1 MEKDNLIVKFLRLKT
16 GEDVVSELVE
26 MGENDKTYYQ
36 LINPVK
42 VVYMPTEKP
51 GYVQVAIM
59 PWVFTRV
66 CDIQEF
72 TISANDV
79 LLISDV
85 SPFMYEYYLN
95 TMEGEDKEESEP
107 EPEDNSLDLET
118 LKKITIILPSLN
130 YTIK

>member
-26 MGENDKTYYQ
+26 IGENDKTYYQ

-42 VVYMPTEKP
+42 VVYMPTERP

-59 PWVFTRV
+59 PWVFSRV

-72 TISANDV
+72 TISADDV
-79 LLISDV
+79 LMVSDV
-85 SPFMYEYYLN
+85 SQFMHEYYWN

-107 EPEDNSLDLET
+107 EPEDNKLDLET
-118 LKKITIILPSLN
+118 LKELMDQISSKRK
-130 YTIK
+130 YH

>member
-26 MGENDKTYYQ
+26 IGENDKTYYQ

-118 LKKITIILPSLN
+118 LKELMDQISSKRK
-130 YTIK
+130 YH

>member
-26 MGENDKTYYQ
+26 IGENDKTYYQ

-42 VVYMPTEKP
+42 VVYMPTERP

-59 PWVFTRV
+59 PWVFSRV

-72 TISANDV
+72 TISADDV
-79 LLISDV
+79 LMVSDV
-85 SPFMYEYYLN
+85 SQFMHEYYWN

-107 EPEDNSLDLET
+107 EPEDNKLDLET
-118 LKKITIILPSLN
+118 LKELMDQLSSKKK
-130 YTIK
+130 YH